1 MNSTLF
7 QLSHLGF
14 QRDYG
19 EKERERGG
27 GGERERGEG
36 LGVEGGVWR
45 DRVAV
50 SLQYFLH
57 ESALRSHVI

>member
-27 GGERERGEG
+27 EEKEREVRGWG
-36 LGVEGGVWR
+36 WR
-45 DRVAV
+45 EA
-50 SLQYFLH
+50 SG
-57 ESALRSHVI
+57 ETE